1 MLAVAVGSMQ
11 DGHGGLYRGRGA
23 SRELAISKVIATD
36 REEVSELNWI
46 V

>member
-1 MLAVAVGSMQ
+1 MFAVVVGSMQ

-23 SRELAISKVIATD
+23 SREFAFSKVIATD
-36 REEVSELNWI
+36 REEVSELNRI